1 MLLFGLSV
9 FVLFCLSAWAAPGNN
24 TEEAGSPF
32 LHFLTRYGRRYSPG
46 SLEFQKR
53 EHFFQESIRR
63 HEYLNSP
70 VLAPYENN
78 SAIYGINRFSDLS
91 PEEFKAI
98 YLQSKAVELPKY
110 VTTSAKEAI
119 LPARFDWR
127 DKNLVTPV
135 RNQLSCGGCWAFSI
149 VGGIESAYA
158 INENLL
164 EELSVQQVIDCS
176 YEDNGCNGGST
187 INALHWL
194 NKTRVKL
201 VRASE
206 YEFKAQT
213 GICHYFPSS
222 DFGVS
227 IRDYKAYNFSDIEE
241 EMMTQL
247 INLGPLAA
255 TVDAVSWQDYLGGII
270 QYHCSSGEAN
280 HAVLITGFDRTG
292 DIPYWIVKNSWG
304 STWGIDGYVHIKIGQ
319 NVCGI
324 ADTVSA
330 ARV

>member
-135 RNQLSCGGCWAFSI
+135 RNQLS
-149 VGGIESAYA
+149 
-158 INENLL
+158 
-164 EELSVQQVIDCS
+164 
-176 YEDNGCNGGST
+176 
-187 INALHWL
+187 
-194 NKTRVKL
+194 TRVKL